1 MATRDEVMAAL
12 LALPEEDRADIVG
25 AALNS
30 LVDPGLL
37 SDAWKEEIDRRS
49 RQIDAGEVE
58 LIENEEVFARVR
70 ARLR

>member
-30 LVDPGLL
+30 LVDPGPL

>member
-30 LVDPGLL
+30 LVDPGPL

-58 LIENEEVFARVR
+58 LIENEEVFAQVR